1 MKKYN
6 FRLQRVLDIKNVM
19 QNLRE
24 REFAKALTAL
34 EIEELTL
41 REQKKRRISY
51 QTEVRERK
59 RITVFEMRIY
69 SLYFAF
75 LQGEIESQLIRI
87 VNCKN
92 GVQSRKKNLTEA
104 YRDKR
109 VIENLKQK
117 SRQQYMREYDRE
129 EQIENDE
136 ISLSSFFKKSNVSI

>member
-19 QNLRE
+19 QKLRE
-24 REFAKALTAL
+24 RELAKALTAL

-41 REQKKRRISY
+41 KEQKENRLSY

-59 RITVFEMRIY
+59 IITVFEMRIY

-75 LQGEIESQLIRI
+75 LQGEIESQFIRI

-92 GVQSRKKNLTEA
+92 EVRSRKKNLTEA

-129 EQIENDE
+129 EQIDNDE
-136 ISLSSFFKKSNVSI
+136 VSLSSFFKKSNVSM